1 VTASAAEP
9 TVPLRRDGRDTQRAT
24 RRAPG
29 GSSPRLTESLP
40 SAAPTGLTSGLFAET
55 VRAAAGLRHPESLQV
70 WTGFAARCG
79 PCDAATVTVLDPDGT
94 LRTVGGTEGW
104 AEQAD
109 LSQFETGTGPGVEA
123 VQGTVVVLAEDL
135 RAASE
140 RWPRWAP
147 RAVGLGSAA
156 VMSLQLF
163 TTETLGALNLY
174 STTPRRYGSADLDI
188 ATTLA
193 AHVSAAVVQARDEQN
208 LWRAIE
214 ARNLIGQAQ
223 GMLMARYGL
232 SAEKAFAVL
241 RRHSNHSNVKVSAVA
256 EQLVSTG
263 SLPAKASAVPLPD
276 SGSRWHTSAGRPEHG
291 PDPRPHHRW

>member
-1 VTASAAEP
+1 VTASAAESP
-9 TVPLRRDGRDTQRAT
+9 APLRRGGRDPQRAT

-29 GSSPRLTESLP
+29 DSPRLTELSTR
-40 SAAPTGLTSGLFAET
+40 SGAPTDLTSDVFAET
-55 VRAAAGLRHPESLQV
+55 VRAAAGQRYPESLRV

-79 PCDAATVTVLDPDGT
+79 PCDAATITMPDPGGA
-94 LRTVGGTEGW
+94 LRTVGGIEGW

-109 LSQFETGTGPGVEA
+109 RLQFATGSGPGVEA

-163 TTETLGALNLY
+163 TTEALGALNLY
-174 STTPRRYGSADLDI
+174 STTPRRYGSADVDM
-188 ATTLA
+188 AVTLA
-193 AHVSAAVVQARDEQN
+193 AHVSAAVAQARVEQN

-241 RRHSNHSNVKVSAVA
+241 RRHSNHSNVKLSAVA
-256 EQLVSTG
+256 EQLVTTG
-263 SLPAKASAVPLPD
+263 TLPAA
-276 SGSRWHTSAGRPEHG
+276 AG
-291 PDPRPHHRW
+291 

>member
-1 VTASAAEP
+1 VGLLAE
-9 TVPLRRDGRDTQRAT
+9 A
-24 RRAPG
+24 
-29 GSSPRLTESLP
+29 
-40 SAAPTGLTSGLFAET
+40 
-55 VRAAAGLRHPESLQV
+55 VRAAAGRALPDALRV
-70 WTGFAARCG
+70 WTELAARCG
-79 PCDAATVTVLDPDGT
+79 PCDAATIIVLNPDGT
-94 LRTVGGTEGW
+94 LETMGGTQDW

-109 LSQFETGTGPGVEA
+109 LAQFDTGTGPGVEA

-276 SGSRWHTSAGRPEHG
+276 SGSRWHTSAGRPSTAPIPGRTTDGDEI
-291 PDPRPHHRW
+291 